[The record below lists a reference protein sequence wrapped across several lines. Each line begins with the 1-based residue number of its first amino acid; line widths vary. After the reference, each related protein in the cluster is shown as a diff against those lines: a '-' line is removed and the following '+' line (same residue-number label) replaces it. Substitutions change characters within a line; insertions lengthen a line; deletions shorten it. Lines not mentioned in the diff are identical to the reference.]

1 MIGAI
6 FLGFYS
12 LETGHSQTLGIFI
25 LIILFIYNGFS
36 HLLKHI
42 NFIIH
47 SFHSIKKG
55 SLDDTFTSSTTT

>member
-47 SFHSIKKG
+47 SFHFYKEK
-55 SLDDTFTSSTTT
+55 DH